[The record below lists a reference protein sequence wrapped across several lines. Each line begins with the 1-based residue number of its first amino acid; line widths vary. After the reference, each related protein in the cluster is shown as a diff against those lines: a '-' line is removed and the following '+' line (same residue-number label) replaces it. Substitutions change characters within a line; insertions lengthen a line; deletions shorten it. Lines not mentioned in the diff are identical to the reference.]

1 MWRESLRPAMPA
13 SPSQEGEVGDRPPAI
28 DLSTTLARS
37 TEEWKLREEHIAI
50 DTEQGAAD
58 SEHETQHEHG
68 S

>member
-1 MWRESLRPAMPA
+1 MRPAMPA
-13 SPSQEGEVGDRPPAI
+13 SPSCKGEVGDRPAAI
-28 DLSTTLARS
+28 ALPTTLARL

-58 SEHETQHEHG
+58 GEPETQHEHE